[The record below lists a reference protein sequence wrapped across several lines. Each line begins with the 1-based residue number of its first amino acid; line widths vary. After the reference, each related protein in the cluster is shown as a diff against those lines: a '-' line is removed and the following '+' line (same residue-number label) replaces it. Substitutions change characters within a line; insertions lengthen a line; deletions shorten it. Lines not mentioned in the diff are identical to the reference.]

1 MYSSRLFQSFDEL
14 IKIGIQGFFPGVEK
28 KENERERKITY
39 STAKCA
45 ADGNSGSDSGQ
56 TFRFS
61 RHLWNTCFSGRFWD
75 SYLLS
80 MCVFCREIILRLP
93 SRRFLSFIF
102 FFYLEN
108 NGFCLSGQGQQSY
121 RLLTKPI
128 LTVSLNFFGF
138 GQEKQN
144 NQIQLLV
151 QLYSDNKQLEYNFSN
166 EFD

>member
-56 TFRFS
+56 TICFS

-75 SYLLS
+75 SSLTVDV
-80 MCVFCREIILRLP
+80 C
-93 SRRFLSFIF
+93 FLSGNNFEVALSRLFKFLF

-108 NGFCLSGQGQQSY
+108 NGFFLSGQGQQSY

-128 LTVSLNFFGF
+128 LTVSFRVRFT
-138 GQEKQN
+138 
-144 NQIQLLV
+144 
-151 QLYSDNKQLEYNFSN
+151 
-166 EFD
+166 